1 MYCAS
6 CGNEIEEGTSYCP
19 SCGHEIGTDPT
30 ESSSSTSKDVNRS
43 VRKNVS
49 RDVSK
54 DVSRDTSSSTSS
66 VDDGAD
72 YDIVMSIEDA
82 WRRRTMFRAV
92 MDVIALLVTAGFWAG
107 WLAVEFIS
115 HHYNLKKGKT
125 EPYEEGDEKTFNI
138 M

>member
-6 CGNEIEEGTSYCP
+6 CGNEIEEGTKYCP
-19 SCGHEIGTDPT
+19 NCGHEIGTDPT
-30 ESSSSTSKDVNRS
+30 EGEPTPNTDSRSVDRDLSQQSSSI
-43 VRKNVS
+43 
-49 RDVSK
+49 
-54 DVSRDTSSSTSS
+54 
-66 VDDGAD
+66 DDGAD

-92 MDVIALLVTAGFWAG
+92 LDVIALFVTAGFWAG
-107 WLAVEFIS
+107 WLAVEFVS

-125 EPYEEGDEKTFNI
+125 KPYEEGDKKEFNI

>member
-6 CGNEIEEGTSYCP
+6 CGNEIAEGTSYCP

-30 ESSSSTSKDVNRS
+30 TSSSSSASKDL
-43 VRKNVS
+43 S

-82 WRRRTMFRAV
+82 WRRRTTFRAIL
-92 MDVIALLVTAGFWAG
+92 DVVALLVTAGFWAG
-107 WLAVEFIS
+107 WLAVEFVS

-125 EPYEEGDEKTFNI
+125 KPYEEGDEKTFNI

>member
-6 CGNEIEEGTSYCP
+6 CGNEIDEGVQYCP

-30 ESSSSTSKDVNRS
+30 EISSTSYSEDINREVSRSSSS
-43 VRKNVS
+43 
-49 RDVSK
+49 
-54 DVSRDTSSSTSS
+54 SSSSS
-66 VDDGAD
+66 IEDGAD

-92 MDVIALLVTAGFWAG
+92 MDVIALIVTAGFWAG

-115 HHYNLKKGKT
+115 HHYKLKKGKT
-125 EPYEEGDEKTFNI
+125 KPYEEGDEKTFNI

>member
-6 CGNEIEEGTSYCP
+6 CGTEIDEGTSYCP

-30 ESSSSTSKDVNRS
+30 ASSSSSTSRDI
-43 VRKNVS
+43 S
-49 RDVSK
+49 RDVCE
-54 DVSRDTSSSTSS
+54 DVSRDSSSATSS
-66 VDDGAD
+66 VDAGAD

-82 WRRRTMFRAV
+82 LRRRTAFRLV

-125 EPYEEGDEKTFNI
+125 KPYEEGDEKTFNI

>member
-6 CGNEIEEGTSYCP
+6 CGNEIDDGVQYC
-19 SCGHEIGTDPT
+19 SDCGHEIGTDPT
-30 ESSSSTSKDVNRS
+30 RGEPASGPDSRAVD
-43 VRKNVS
+43 
-49 RDVSK
+49 RDVSEK
-54 DVSRDTSSSTSS
+54 SSSIEA
-66 VDDGAD
+66 GAN

-125 EPYEEGDEKTFNI
+125 KPYEEGDEKTFNI